1 MDIDARYSDSDH
13 YSPGLSPTLVNPS
26 AQLNV
31 SEGSKK
37 RHAIYSHMDILPIG
51 GYNLKGR
58 DSLGLAI
65 GAAFSNTTKGT
76 GRTLQP
82 ATPNATPNQPTTGT
96 PPLRLASKPTRRRE
110 SGSVTGSMCY
120 PEPVLEMLRELDDAI
135 EGWNHSF
142 SGVDPR

>member
-1 MDIDARYSDSDH
+1 
-13 YSPGLSPTLVNPS
+13 VNS
-26 AQLNV
+26 AAQLNV

-51 GYNLKGR
+51 GYGLKGH

-65 GAAFSNTTKGT
+65 GAVFSDPKDTC
-76 GRTLQP
+76 RSSLQP
-82 ATPNATPNQPTTGT
+82 STANAMPTRPTTGT
-96 PPLRLASKPTRRRE
+96 PPLRLASKPTRRRGA
-110 SGSVTGSMCY
+110 GSVTGAMCY
-120 PEPVLEMLRELDDAI
+120 PEAVQELLRELDDAI